1 MPGETTPPSG
11 ADASDAAWPQLGR
24 TAGHAGFTPSVTV
37 GDPDRQWAVEMD
49 GILTT
54 PTVAAGPV
62 YVTRGQPTGDGPT
75 ATLEA
80 YRLADG
86 TEQWTRS
93 LGSSFEFNA
102 PLSNHRPA
110 YHRGTLYVTAGDGVV
125 AVDAESGDRYWRATP
140 VALINDP
147 PVVTDTGVYITA
159 FQPTRL
165 VCPAHDGRERWQY
178 PSSGTPTEGDG
189 AVVGDRVYTA
199 TRRDG
204 LACLDASD
212 GRERWLYDGGVSYGT
227 SLAATDEYVVHHGAG
242 PVEAVRPDGSSAW
255 QSEMAEASVRP
266 AIAEETAYVVTL
278 EGYAVAF
285 DFETGEERWRNALEP
300 FEYAQGTIP
309 VVTDDALLVLRVGEG
324 RVTVYALERSSGD
337 VAWRNS
343 RSADRARGPIPAS
356 DDYLFLSRS
365 RSSGGSRG
373 TIADRTDSTATLA
386 AYR

>member
-54 PTVAAGPV
+54 PTVAAGTV
-62 YVTRGQPTGDGPT
+62 YVTRGKPTGDGPA

-165 VCPAHDGRERWQY
+165 VRPAHDGRERWRY

-266 AIAEETAYVVTL
+266 AIAEETAYVATL

-285 DFETGEERWRNALEP
+285 DLETGEERWRNALEP

-343 RSADRARGPIPAS
+343 RSADG
-356 DDYLFLSRS
+356 
-365 RSSGGSRG
+365 
-373 TIADRTDSTATLA
+373 TDSTATLA